1 MSYLEVDNY
10 TKMLKRSVILDSVC
24 LNAERGE
31 VIGIIGANGSGKTM
45 LLRAICGLIFPSSG
59 EVRIDGKR
67 IGSDVSFPP
76 SVGVVLENVGLWL
89 YDTGL
94 ENLRSLA
101 KIKNRIGDEQIRQAL
116 LRAGLEPED
125 RRIYK
130 KYSLGMKQRLAIAQA
145 IMEAPDLL
153 LLDEPTNALDEDG
166 VQLIHRVILEE
177 KERGAAALLTSHNRG
192 DIERLC
198 ERVFVMKAGKLEKR
212 MEAT

>member
-76 SVGVVLENVGLWL
+76 SVGVVLENVGLWP

-116 LRAGLEPED
+116 LRVGLEPED

-177 KERGAAALLTSHNRG
+177 KERGAAVLLTSHNRG